1 MNINISN
8 LKQGEHSFVFTVTG
22 GELDLKEYIF
32 LNDIKVDLKIFKTHN
47 QVDLR
52 INIDSLVKLP
62 CDRCLEEFEFRIN
75 NDFVLIYKYS
85 YDKNEIDENEDSL
98 NDFKVISPDVHNI
111 DLKNELRDYVLLSF
125 PMKRAP
131 EVKDD
136 ICIYCRKN
144 VNDILKRQGKEDINP
159 VWEKLLKKKI
169 N

>member
-22 GELDLKEYIF
+22 EELDLKEYNF
-32 LNDIKVDLKIFKTHN
+32 LNDVKVDLKLFKTHN

-52 INIDSLVKLP
+52 INIDSIVKLP
-62 CDRCLEEFEFRIN
+62 CDRCLEEFDFEIN
-75 NDFVLIYKYS
+75 NDFELIYKYS
-85 YDKNEIDENEDSL
+85 YDKDEINNYEDLL

-111 DLKNELRDYVLLSF
+111 DLNKEIRDYVLLSF

-136 ICIYCRKN
+136 VCLFCKKN
-144 VNDILKRQGKEDINP
+144 INEILGRQEKEDINP
-159 VWEKLLKKKI
+159 VWEKLLKKK